1 MKIFIIED
9 DLNIRG
15 ELSELLSKYGYECHS
30 SDNFKSI
37 TQVVLDTGP
46 DLILLDI
53 NLPYQDGYQVCRD
66 IRKQSNVPIIVL
78 TSRSTDFDELMSLNI
93 GADDFIS
100 KPYNTQVL
108 LAHIQTV
115 LKRTYQIEENSVLVH
130 NGLVLNLLKGEMS
143 YQDNTID
150 LTKNE
155 LNILRLLMLS
165 KGNIIPRDEIINELW
180 QDEQFID
187 ENTLNV
193 NIVRLRK
200 KLVDIGLPDYLKTK
214 RGLGYHL

>member
-1 MKIFIIED
+1 MKISIIED
-9 DLNIRG
+9 DINIRN
-15 ELSELLSKYGYECHS
+15 ELKVFLNKYGFECS
-30 SDNFKSI
+30 ISDDFKNI
-37 TQVVLDTGP
+37 TEITINDKP
-46 DLILLDI
+46 DLVLLDI
-53 NLPYQDGYQVCRD
+53 NLPYKDGYQVCRD
-66 IRKQSNVPIIVL
+66 IRKQSKVPIIVL

-100 KPYNTQVL
+100 KPYNPQVL

-115 LKRTYQIEENSVLVH
+115 LKRVYDADVNSILVH
-130 NGLVLNLLKGEMS
+130 KGLTLNLLKGTMTYNGKSME
-143 YQDNTID
+143 

-155 LNILRLLMLS
+155 MGILRLLMDN

-200 KLVDIGLPDYLKTK
+200 SSVI
-214 RGLGYHL
+214 